1 MYDDLM
7 GCCLGSET
15 VEVPKCVTDI
25 NCFSSGIDI
34 RAPRTN
40 VTVIYTI
47 RPLTSVWAARGMS
60 DDRPVFSLKSK
71 NTVIQSWFYLRSSMY
86 NIGII
91 MFMTIFEVV
100 PKVRECFGPE
110 DEYDSLDVASR
121 HSQLILLAMDK
132 LMKMLVHKKSL
143 NRVLHEFGGCH
154 AVQGVRIEYL
164 DLFIPHFIKVIH
176 PALDEK
182 WATTIED
189 AWADFFKYVVHLFKE
204 AMVF

>member
-1 MYDDLM
+1 M
-7 GCCLGSET
+7 GCCLGRET
-15 VEVPKCVTDI
+15 VEIPNCVTDN
-25 NCFSSGIDI
+25 NCFGSAIDI
-34 RAPRTN
+34 RAHRSN

-47 RPLTSVWAARGMS
+47 RPLSSVWAARGMS
-60 DDRPVFSLKSK
+60 DDRPEFSHKSK
-71 NTVIQSWFYLRSSMY
+71 RIVIHSWLYLRSSMY

-91 MFMTIFEVV
+91 MFITLFEVV
-100 PKVRECFGPE
+100 PKVRECFGPDS
-110 DEYDSLDVASR
+110 DEYDSLDAASR
-121 HSQLILLAMDK
+121 HSQLILLALDK
-132 LMKMLVHKKSL
+132 VLKLLVHKKNV

-154 AVQGVRIEYL
+154 AVQRVRVEYL
-164 DLFIPHFIKVIH
+164 DLFIPHFIKTIH